1 MLRRSTQAKRG
12 QCRICGLISNDQGCE
27 GLRVRGAAQA
37 SYGSSKVYGA
47 SELAGNIYVV
57 DQGDKREGQLIGPY
71 GIGTRQ
77 HRAAIAGRQSVL
89 RARYDAAL

>member
-1 MLRRSTQAKRG
+1 MPDLRIKSRMTKAVK
-12 QCRICGLISNDQGCE
+12 DYAF
-27 GLRVRGAAQA
+27 RGAAQA